1 VTWVQAIITLL
12 TEPTAMANKKSSSNK
27 SKQSASKSAGKK
39 GGSMDYTDIGSPK
52 PVKKQKKKK

>member
-1 VTWVQAIITLL
+1 
-12 TEPTAMANKKSSSNK
+12 MANKKSSSNK